1 MVLKKALGQDFTAI
15 SVSEKPGPLKSKM
28 GMTLIEILVSLAV
41 STMVIALALAT
52 FKDVNHA
59 ARKNMNWNKSGLDAQ
74 SFFKA
79 FTNNIMMG
87 KGVISCGEKSI
98 TLLNLH
104 GDTLRYQW
112 EDSVIT
118 INENPLPIKI
128 GEMMVAELK
137 IEPMG
142 PEKPSR
148 ELLEMETNGY
158 WDLDSLDSDKNG
170 QIDFDEL
177 DRNRDGIVDEG
188 ETRFIALFHI
198 EFTTTEDNKPFIQR
212 ATVHPRN
219 HVDFIAALP

>member
-1 MVLKKALGQDFTAI
+1 MVLKN
-15 SVSEKPGPLKSKM
+15 EK
-28 GMTLIEILVSLAV
+28 GMTLLEILISIAL

-59 ARKNMNWNKSGLDAQ
+59 ARKNMNWNRNGMDAQ

-79 FTNNIMMG
+79 FTNNIMLG
-87 KGVISCGEKSI
+87 QGVISCSEKSI

-112 EDSVIT
+112 EDSTLT
-118 INENPLPIKI
+118 INEKSLPQKA
-128 GEMMVAELK
+128 GEMMVGEMK
-137 IEPMG
+137 VKPMG
-142 PEKPSR
+142 PEKPSP
-148 ELLEMETNGY
+148 EFLAKEGNGY

-177 DRNRDGIVDEG
+177 DRNRDGILDG
-188 ETRFIALFHI
+188 IETRYIALFHI
-198 EFTTTEDNKPFIQR
+198 EFTTVEDDIPFTQR

-219 HVDFIAALP
+219 HIVFVARSP